1 MWYPHTSD
9 CVTCSYVAKQS
20 KGGRPKKSKGNRGR
34 PKSVFTVEDILNLS
48 PSKPVPKAVQQMYF
62 TCGRD
67 KD

>member
-20 KGGRPKKSKGNRGR
+20 NGGRPKKSKGNRGK

-48 PSKPVPKAVQQMYF
+48 PTKPVIKLYSNVFPMWS
-62 TCGRD
+62 G
-67 KD
+67 